1 MQLPAAY
8 NLSIYLMLGMG
19 YGSFF
24 VVGFLIYRGVK
35 KNAEYLRTLEGTDRT
50 T

>member
-1 MQLPAAY
+1 
-8 NLSIYLMLGMG
+8 MLGVG

-35 KNAEYLRTLEGTDRT
+35 RNADYLQDQVPPQLAEPRGSPNRD
-50 T
+50 